1 MDTSPRGIDS
11 SGYASARRGFGTT
24 TPLIWSWVCLVL
36 VPLFFFFSFI
46 AAQGLYVLVGHD
58 PSTGDVPPLWANLVA
73 GIPALAI
80 ALTPCVAGV
89 VFGRR
94 AIRAGHRAAFVPL
107 VLAVL
112 LGLGMTLLVVLNL

>member
-1 MDTSPRGIDS
+1 MDASPSGIGS
-11 SGYASARRGFGTT
+11 SGYASGRRGFGTT
-24 TPLIWSWVCLVL
+24 TPLIWSWVFVVL

-73 GIPALAI
+73 GVPGLAI
-80 ALTPCVAGV
+80 VLAPCVAGV

-94 AIRAGHRAAFVPL
+94 AIRAGHRAGIAPL

-112 LGLGMTLLVVLNL
+112 LGLGMTVLVIVNL